1 MATKNT
7 TYKNWLTV
15 GLVAGALALGAC
27 SKKDDTPMETEA
39 DTTVDAQTSVEESA
53 TARPLLVPMMKVW
66 TLPITMM
73 WQWRQ
78 QKMRI

>member
-27 SKKDDTPMETEA
+27 SKKDDTPMETAA
-39 DTTVDAQTSVEESA
+39 DTTVE
-53 TARPLLVPMMKVW
+53 
-66 TLPITMM
+66 
-73 WQWRQ
+73 

>member
-27 SKKDDTPMETEA
+27 SKKK
-39 DTTVDAQTSVEESA
+39 TTH
-53 TARPLLVPMMKVW
+53 RWKLKLILL
-66 TLPITMM
+66 
-73 WQWRQ
+73 
-78 QKMRI
+78 